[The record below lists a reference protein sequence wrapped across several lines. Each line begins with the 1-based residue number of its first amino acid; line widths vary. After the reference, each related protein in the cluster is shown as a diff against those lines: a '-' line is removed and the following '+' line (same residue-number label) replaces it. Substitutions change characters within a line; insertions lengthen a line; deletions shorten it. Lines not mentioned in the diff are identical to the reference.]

1 MKLFLESLVASVM
14 FLGYFWFPLS
24 DLYHEHG
31 TYVVVGVLVFI
42 FFAVPILND
51 FCHRYPHPLRVSDY
65 LRRVF
70 RRRFFL

>member
-14 FLGYFWFPLS
+14 FLGYFWFPLME
-24 DLYHEHG
+24 LCHEFG
-31 TYVVVGVLVFI
+31 ISVVVGMLGYM
-42 FFAVPILND
+42 FFAVPILHD
-51 FCHRYPHPLRVSDY
+51 FCHRHPHPLRVSDY